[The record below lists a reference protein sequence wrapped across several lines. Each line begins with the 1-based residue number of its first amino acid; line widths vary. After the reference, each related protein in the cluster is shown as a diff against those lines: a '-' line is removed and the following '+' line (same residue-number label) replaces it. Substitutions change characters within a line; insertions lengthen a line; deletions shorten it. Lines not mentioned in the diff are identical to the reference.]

1 MRLSWRSS
9 WRTLRRGRCK
19 TREDCERDLMVASD
33 RIEELEKDLA
43 ESEANSAEVPGLRET
58 YIKTI

>member
-1 MRLSWRSS
+1 
-9 WRTLRRGRCK
+9 
-19 TREDCERDLMVASD
+19 MVASD